1 MLETRLIRIRQF
13 LREQISRIV
22 MVLKDPRLQTGLVTI
37 TGLEVAPD
45 LRHARVSY
53 SVLGSADA
61 RRACGEALTR
71 AAPFIRRELLRVT
84 ELRRAPEL
92 EFLFDE
98 STERASRVFEL
109 LAKIEEERAPASPE
123 PVTRAP
129 ARRPAAVK
137 PARKAK
143 TPRRTKPARRG
154 GRRGR

>member
-1 MLETRLIRIRQF
+1 MLEIRLIRIRQF

-22 MVLKDPRLQTGLVTI
+22 LTLKDPRLETGLVTI
-37 TGLEVAPD
+37 TGLEVTPD

-71 AAPFIRRELLRVT
+71 AAPFIRRELLRIT

-98 STERASRVFEL
+98 STERASRVFQL
-109 LAKIEEERAPASPE
+109 LAQIEGERAPVAPE
-123 PVTRAP
+123 PLQRAP
-129 ARRPAAVK
+129 ARRPASAK
-137 PARKAK
+137 PARNSK
-143 TPRRTKPARRG
+143 TPRRTK
-154 GRRGR
+154 RRGR

>member
-109 LAKIEEERAPASPE
+109 LAKIEEERAPVTPE

-129 ARRPAAVK
+129 ARRPASAK
-137 PARKAK
+137 PARKGK
-143 TPRRTKPARRG
+143 TPRRTK
-154 GRRGR
+154 RRGR